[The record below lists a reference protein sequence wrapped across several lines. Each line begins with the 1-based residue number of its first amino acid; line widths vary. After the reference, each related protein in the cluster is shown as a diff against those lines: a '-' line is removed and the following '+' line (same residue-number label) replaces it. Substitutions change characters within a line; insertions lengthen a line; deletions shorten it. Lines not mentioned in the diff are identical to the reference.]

1 MEEPTKEPGQKTRI
15 VFKRNQAPNDN
26 NEKPEN
32 NNPLDRNKKP
42 TGPKFSFY
50 WIYGILAVVFLFFSY
65 FSNNAAKTIDTKK
78 LKHMLNQGDVS
89 RVVVVNRSKAEI
101 YLTDS
106 AKSKIEYKKDLGEGS
121 VFADTK
127 AANYVLDDIGDQ
139 VLAEI
144 MAGGV
149 IGHVAREQPVER
161 TQRR

>member
-65 FSNNAAKTIDTKK
+65 FSNNAAKTIDTKNSNTC
-78 LKHMLNQGDVS
+78 LI
-89 RVVVVNRSKAEI
+89 KAM
-101 YLTDS
+101 
-106 AKSKIEYKKDLGEGS
+106 
-121 VFADTK
+121 
-127 AANYVLDDIGDQ
+127 
-139 VLAEI
+139 LAE
-144 MAGGV
+144 
-149 IGHVAREQPVER
+149 
-161 TQRR
+161 